1 MNQMCHWGQAP
12 LALVESCY
20 NGSHFQVPKGTD
32 PNGTCKKCTKGVCP
46 QWYHFWGKEYQRGL
60 SPMALFLI
68 LNNYDYLC
76 GLNVK

>member
-32 PNGTCKKCTKGVCP
+32 PNGTCKKK
-46 QWYHFWGKEYQRGL
+46 YQRGL
-60 SPMALFLI
+60 SPMVSFLGKRVPKGSVP
-68 LNNYDYLC
+68 NGTFFNF
-76 GLNVK
+76 K

>member
-32 PNGTCKKCTKGVCP
+32 PFGTFFNFK
-46 QWYHFWGKEYQRGL
+46 
-60 SPMALFLI
+60 
-68 LNNYDYLC
+68 
-76 GLNVK
+76 